1 MRRPVYC
8 IDPRSKFS
16 CIKYSDSISDQLR
29 FSDFS
34 QLWGDQKRDET
45 RNETDEQARMDAD
58 VQQQSN
64 DYAIV
69 ETILETSQ
77 LDLSY
82 YWDEPGTCFYRLP
95 LVLIP
100 ITSLVW
106 VAIRCRTVWSPKG
119 KFARS
124 GVA

>member
-1 MRRPVYC
+1 MRRSVYC
-8 IDPRSKFS
+8 IDSRSKFS

-45 RNETDEQARMDAD
+45 RNETDEQARMEADA
-58 VQQQSN
+58 QQQSN

-100 ITSLVW
+100 TTPLVW
-106 VAIRCRTVWSPKG
+106 VAIRCRTVWSPKR
-119 KFARS
+119 KFARA